1 MSQVHCFNKCI
12 EGDCS
17 MYRILIIDD
26 EKMERDGLCRLLN
39 KFEIPLL
46 ILTQNN
52 GREALEFLKKNPV
65 DIVCTDIKMPFMDG
79 LELCSEIRKLYPEIY
94 LIVLSAY
101 GEFNY
106 AKQAIH
112 IKVDEYLLK
121 PISPKEFYNVIRSIL
136 ARLDARDEKQEAE
149 LDTTGVSISN
159 NCLKTK
165 NKLVLDTMEIIAQN
179 YITDLSLDFLASQ
192 LNITKNYLCHI
203 FKKETGIS
211 IIQYITQLRINHAK
225 HLLLHTS
232 LKISEIAESVGYQ
245 DSSYFAMQ
253 FKNLCGVTPLQFRN
267 GEME

>member
-1 MSQVHCFNKCI
+1 M
-12 EGDCS
+12 
-17 MYRILIIDD
+17 
-26 EKMERDGLCRLLN
+26 
-39 KFEIPLL
+39 
-46 ILTQNN
+46 
-52 GREALEFLKKNPV
+52 
-65 DIVCTDIKMPFMDG
+65 
-79 LELCSEIRKLYPEIY
+79 
-94 LIVLSAY
+94 
-101 GEFNY
+101 
-106 AKQAIH
+106 
-112 IKVDEYLLK
+112 K